1 MGKAKYGILHNHTEF
16 SVRDSAM
23 SIDRLFTRAKELEAP
38 AVALTDH
45 GILTGIVDFMK
56 AGERYDIKSIPGI
69 EAYFVPNG
77 EAAIDKS
84 EKSSTAQLP
93 AKAQHL
99 VLMAKDLQGYHA
111 ICKAVYLSY
120 RYIVKDLPC
129 MDFDTLRQVFG
140 PGSEGYG
147 HVIATSAC
155 VGGPLASILLED
167 EMLKQSTEKLIHQR
181 DKYHPIDSEVVD
193 AVFKEE
199 QLTAEIDS
207 LIKKREELTEASKIN
222 LSGLKRKL
230 KTMKPE
236 DAEYA
241 AAEKELTDATKE
253 KEDAVAALANV
264 KREIADKKRAKSAY
278 SKSIAAMK
286 TSAEKWASI
295 DDKINAVLASGSGD
309 EALYQK
315 ATDACKQFLKIFGE
329 GNFYIELQY
338 HHISN
343 EKKVM
348 PLLAKMAGELKVPVV
363 AANDAHY
370 ASRTYDDVRARTLVA
385 AMRFNKEVE
394 EDVEGFGELYIRDD
408 DELLSV
414 LSEIIDPA
422 VAKQAIENIGVIVD
436 ACNVEMTHGTHYPV
450 FPVTD
455 GETAEMRL
463 RRLATEGIP
472 KRYPSKAWTP
482 EYAERME
489 YELGIIQSMGYSD
502 YLCIVQ
508 DFLEYGRKL
517 GYECPEKIGYT
528 IGPGRGSGVGS
539 IVCYLTGI
547 TSVDPMRYGLLFER
561 FLNPERVSMPE
572 KYWAFIVNPI
582 AQGCAA

>member
-23 SIDRLFTRAKELEAP
+23 SIDRLFERAKELEAP

-45 GILTGIVDFMK
+45 GILTGIIDFMK
-56 AGERYDIKSIPGI
+56 AGERYGVKPIPGI
-69 EAYFVPNG
+69 EAYFIPDG
-77 EAAIDKS
+77 EALSKG
-84 EKSSTAQLP
+84 EKNTVP

-120 RYIVKDLPC
+120 RYIVRDNPC
-129 MDFDTLRQVFG
+129 MDFDILQRVFG
-140 PGSEGYG
+140 PGSEGHD

-167 EMLKQSTEKLIHQR
+167 EMLKQSTEKLIRQR
-181 DKYHPIDSEVVD
+181 DKYHPVDNEVVD

-199 QLTAEIDS
+199 QFASEIDA
-207 LIKKREELTEASKIN
+207 LIKKREELTEAAKVN
-222 LSGLKRKL
+222 LNGLKRKL
-230 KTMKPE
+230 KAMKPE
-236 DAEYA
+236 DADYA
-241 AAEKELTDATKE
+241 KAEQELADATKA
-253 KEDAVAALANV
+253 KEDASTALTEV
-264 KREIADKKRAKSAY
+264 KREIAEKKRAKSAY

-286 TSAEKWASI
+286 SSAEKWVSI

-315 ATDACKQFLKIFGE
+315 ATEACKKLNDIFGE
-329 GNFYIELQY
+329 GNFYIELQH
-338 HHISN
+338 HHITN

-348 PLLAKMAGELKVPVV
+348 PLLAKMAGELNIPVV

-370 ASRTYDDVRARTLVA
+370 ATRTYDDVRARSLVA

-394 EDVEGFGELYIRDD
+394 EDVEGYGELYMRDD
-408 DELLSV
+408 DELLSA

-422 VAKQAIENIGVIVD
+422 IAKRAIENIGVVVD

-450 FPVTD
+450 FPTTD

-463 RRLATEGIP
+463 RRLATEGIS
-472 KRYPSKAWTP
+472 KRYPGKAWTK
-482 EYAERME
+482 EYEERME
-489 YELGIIQSMGYSD
+489 YELGVIQSMGYSD

-572 KYWAFIVNPI
+572 YYWAFIVNPI